1 MGLKM
6 PRDTIKHQSGSPLK
20 ESFVSPFQLGTCCC
34 FLFHHFPF
42 HPFKCATLSC
52 LSLVF
57 VQAHCTI
64 WGNDV
69 SVWSQTLTTH
79 DAIRLYTIYI
89 QYIHDSFFFLGFH
102 ATLSVQAIFGQLH
115 NPISLFSLVS
125 FTVKTECNRIS
136 HTAANGHKDGE
147 KGIQWIFRDGERVFF
162 PETQVHQIRSRC
174 VSCVSVAG

>member
-1 MGLKM
+1 M
-6 PRDTIKHQSGSPLK
+6 
-20 ESFVSPFQLGTCCC
+20 
-34 FLFHHFPF
+34 
-42 HPFKCATLSC
+42 
-52 LSLVF
+52 
-57 VQAHCTI
+57 
-64 WGNDV
+64 

-102 ATLSVQAIFGQLH
+102 ATLSVQAVFGQLH

-147 KGIQWIFRDGERVFF
+147 KGIQ
-162 PETQVHQIRSRC
+162 
-174 VSCVSVAG
+174 